1 MSGVKYTG
9 KFEYKTVSPKVRQG
23 KLLNK
28 IIKENSG
35 KLYTATRNI
44 RTTLNKEAQIQ
55 VEINNNFFDKL
66 RKAFKKFGPKEVAV
80 IKEYAAVETFTELR
94 TALNKLAGA
103 LDKANMMAPGGW
115 EHDHESFIPINVSLS
130 MTIVAITEAIIQMES
145 GSTFRDTQVG
155 TNVGIPNKS
164 TAGLK
169 NIVNELRA
177 LRFLSEN
184 ITDLWQKG
192 MNPKQIAEEIK
203 RKGKID
209 ISAIK
214 EKDLSFGDGKKVQI
228 NTILASD
235 HLKKSP
241 KQGAIGAARI
251 RALGGASKPSD
262 IPRAMQQFGQDL
274 INSIR
279 KVGIDNITGSK
290 SRKSSRRTNLNK
302 LATGRKQKKGKTT
315 TTTPKN
321 TVDYG
326 IKFVPKRLTSYLIKE
341 SKANILASAA
351 LLGAKIDASNK
362 SRKKSRE
369 GGETQK
375 ELNKLRVRIN
385 RRLGAEIRRNMGRP
399 ALINRTGRFSNSAVL
414 LNLQPRGE
422 TQVQGDFS
430 YLLYPYATFERSDKW
445 DPNYDPRPLIKKSI
459 RNLALELSEQKFTF
473 YLRRI

>member
-1 MSGVKYTG
+1 MKLKT
-9 KFEYKTVSPKVRQG
+9 KFEYKTISKQTRQG

-44 RTTLNKEAQIQ
+44 RKTLNKEAQVQ

-169 NIVNELRA
+169 SLVNELRT

-214 EKDLSFGDGKKVQI
+214 EKDLSFGDGKKIQI

-262 IPRAMQQFGQDL
+262 IPQAMQQFGQDL

-279 KVGIDNITGSK
+279 KAGIDNITGSK
-290 SRKSSRRTNLNK
+290 SRSSTRSKNLSK
-302 LATGRKQKKGKTT
+302 KIRGQKTTRGKTK

-321 TVDYG
+321 SVDYG
-326 IKFVPKRLTSYLIKE
+326 MKFVPRRLTSYLIKE
-341 SKANILASAA
+341 TKANILASAA
-351 LLGAKIDASNK
+351 LLGTKIDASNK
-362 SRKKSRE
+362 SRRKSRE
-369 GGETQK
+369 SGETQK
-375 ELNKLRVRIN
+375 ELNKLRTKIN

-430 YLLYPYATFERSDKW
+430 YLLYPYATFERTDQW